1 MILPDELLP
10 AAQHYTLLAIATA
23 LYAAA
28 VVMNKER
35 PMSRALWTSI
45 SVMGCIPIFHMLIAV
60 FAAMTIPIS
69 STDVSLVLHG
79 VAVAA
84 VLPVALCMADIAR
97 VNRPKKPKLEP
108 TVGT

>member
-10 AAQHYTLLAIATA
+10 AAQHHTLLAIATA

-35 PMSRALWTSI
+35 TMSKALWTSI
-45 SVMGCIPIFHMLIAV
+45 SVMGCIPVFHMLIAV
-60 FAAMTIPIS
+60 LAAMTVPFS
-69 STDVSLVLHG
+69 LTDVSLVLHG
-79 VAVAA
+79 VAVAM

-97 VNRPKKPKLEP
+97 VNPPKKPKLEP

>member
-10 AAQHYTLLAIATA
+10 AAQHHTLLAIATA

-35 PMSRALWTSI
+35 TMSKALWTSI
-45 SVMGCIPIFHMLIAV
+45 SVMGCIPVFHILIAV
-60 FAAMTIPIS
+60 LAAMTVPFS
-69 STDVSLVLHG
+69 LTDVSLVLHG
-79 VAVAA
+79 VAVAM

-97 VNRPKKPKLEP
+97 VNPPKKPKLEP